1 MQNNFVIIERKL
13 TFKMI

>member
-1 MQNNFVIIERKL
+1 MNMKL